1 MDETRKT
8 FDYYQYQ
15 KDYRKA
21 HPEKQLTWRLNSY
34 ANTLRRMGYTVIA
47 PADQAEKQ
55 EA

>member
-21 HPEKQLTWRLNSY
+21 NKDKVQKWRISSY
-34 ANTLRRMGYTVIA
+34 ANTLRRHGYTVIA